1 MSKPKS
7 PLWGSISLLIVAV
20 IAVMAFV
27 RGKWELPLLVSI
39 FALWALWAV
48 WQFLIP
54 VMRANRAEKERAPM
68 AEWTP
73 VDETKAVPSSPT
85 LSRLLLLHV
94 NNRISGCLTSY
105 YPNVRWEWEI
115 DDPERFVTEGGTGR
129 IRVYG
134 VPDYA
139 YADVTLDQKA
149 NIDIV
154 LLNLAPLAG
163 KETGKPGRQPLNPQ
177 VWFETQ
183 GKETL
188 ERMVMELNS
197 RGHNTLYVK
206 ENGAICC
213 QKDGGDETPEGM
225 FQNFPNKVYW
235 PSLVE
240 VLRQN
245 GLAASALD
253 HCIQVAW

>member
-1 MSKPKS
+1 M
-7 PLWGSISLLIVAV
+7 
-20 IAVMAFV
+20 
-27 RGKWELPLLVSI
+27 
-39 FALWALWAV
+39 
-48 WQFLIP
+48 
-54 VMRANRAEKERAPM
+54 
-68 AEWTP
+68 
-73 VDETKAVPSSPT
+73 
-85 LSRLLLLHV
+85 
-94 NNRISGCLTSY
+94 
-105 YPNVRWEWEI
+105 
-115 DDPERFVTEGGTGR
+115 TEGGTGR
-129 IRVYG
+129 IRIYG

-154 LLNLAPLAG
+154 LLNIAPLSG
-163 KETGKPGRQPLNPQ
+163 KESGKPGRQPLSPQ
-177 VWFETQ
+177 VGFETQ

-206 ENGAICC
+206 EDGAICC
-213 QKDGGDETPEGM
+213 QKDDGDETPEGM
-225 FQNFPNKVYW
+225 FPNFPNKVYW